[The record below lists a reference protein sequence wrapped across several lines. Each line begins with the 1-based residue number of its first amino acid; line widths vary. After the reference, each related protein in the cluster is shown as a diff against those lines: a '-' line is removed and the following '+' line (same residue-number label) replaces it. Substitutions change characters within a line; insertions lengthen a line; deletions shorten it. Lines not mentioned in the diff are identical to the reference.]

1 MLEKMATQANKIRS
15 QTLTYLKSL
24 SLLTDFWTGFES
36 DHKWTSVAIL
46 MDTTNKSAN
55 ESNSNK

>member
-1 MLEKMATQANKIRS
+1 MATQANKIKS
-15 QTLTYLKSL
+15 QTQTYLKSM